1 MSETTLRF
9 SSWWASLEQILA
21 SVYPRA
27 SLLSRMYSLD
37 YMQVHKYLSQY
48 KNTAVFPKLV
58 VRAPKCKA
66 LEPLQPQESH
76 KIDNVG
82 TNNSYRPKQYCNM
95 LLNEKNE
102 SVALLATFF
111 SAIFCNKNFIAALKK
126 KTDFGQ
132 PARAP
137 L

>member
-1 MSETTLRF
+1 
-9 SSWWASLEQILA
+9 
-21 SVYPRA
+21 
-27 SLLSRMYSLD
+27 MYSLD
-37 YMQVHKYLSQY
+37 YMRVHKYLSQY

-126 KTDFGQ
+126 K
-132 PARAP
+132 
-137 L
+137 

>member
-1 MSETTLRF
+1 
-9 SSWWASLEQILA
+9 
-21 SVYPRA
+21 
-27 SLLSRMYSLD
+27 MYSLD

-82 TNNSYRPKQYCNM
+82 THNSYRPKQYCNM

-111 SAIFCNKNFIAALKK
+111 
-126 KTDFGQ
+126 
-132 PARAP
+132 
-137 L
+137 